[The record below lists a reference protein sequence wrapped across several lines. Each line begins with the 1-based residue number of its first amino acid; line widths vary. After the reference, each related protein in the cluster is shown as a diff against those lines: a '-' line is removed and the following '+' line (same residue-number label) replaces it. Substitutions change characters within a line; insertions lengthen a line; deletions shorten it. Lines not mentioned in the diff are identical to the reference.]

1 MRAARRTDR
10 TRKRVTAV
18 GVQNPCLRGRSSSL
32 HHVREADTVCEY
44 CGCRQVEPLADL
56 MDEHLRLLEIAG
68 DLRRA
73 LEAGDRAAAAERR
86 VELVD
91 LLTVHTR
98 REEAGIFA
106 ALRSQGDYV
115 DEVDALE
122 SEHVTLDQA
131 VAALDL
137 DAPDAVGML
146 ERVVA
151 DLSDHIDKENLG
163 IFPVAVVTLGAT
175 GWEVVE
181 RAHELSNTPTRSPG

>member
-1 MRAARRTDR
+1 
-10 TRKRVTAV
+10 
-18 GVQNPCLRGRSSSL
+18 
-32 HHVREADTVCEY
+32 VCEY

-73 LEAGDRAAAAERR
+73 LEAGDLAGAAALRAA
-86 VELVD
+86 LVD

-98 REEAGIFA
+98 REEAGIFT
-106 ALRSQGDYV
+106 ALRDQGDYV

-122 SEHVTLDQA
+122 GEHVTLDQA

-137 DAPDAVGML
+137 AAPDAVASFDG
-146 ERVVA
+146 VVA

-181 RAHELSNTPTRSPG
+181 RAHEISSSTPTRSPG

>member
-1 MRAARRTDR
+1 M
-10 TRKRVTAV
+10 
-18 GVQNPCLRGRSSSL
+18 
-32 HHVREADTVCEY
+32 CEY

-56 MDEHLRLLEIAG
+56 MDEHLRLLEITG
-68 DLRRA
+68 DLRRD
-73 LEAGDRAAAAERR
+73 LDAGDHSAAAAKRT
-86 VELVD
+86 ELVD
-91 LLTVHTR
+91 LLGAHTR

-106 ALRSQGDYV
+106 ALRAQGDYV

-122 SEHVTLDQA
+122 GEHVSLDRA

-137 DAPDAVGML
+137 DAPDAVETL
-146 ERVVA
+146 DRVVA

>member
-1 MRAARRTDR
+1 
-10 TRKRVTAV
+10 
-18 GVQNPCLRGRSSSL
+18 
-32 HHVREADTVCEY
+32 VCEY

-73 LEAGDRAAAAERR
+73 LETGDRAVATERR
-86 VELVD
+86 SELVD

-98 REEAGIFA
+98 REEAGIFT
-106 ALRSQGDYV
+106 ALRAQGDYV

-122 SEHVTLDQA
+122 GEHVTLDRA
-131 VAALDL
+131 VAGLDL
-137 DAPDAVGML
+137 DATDAVGTL
-146 ERVVA
+146 DRVVA

-181 RAHELSNTPTRSPG
+181 RAHELSSTSTRSPG